1 MSVHVVTVEDDRRY
15 RDSLE
20 RLLVRT
26 DEFVLV
32 DSFEA
37 AEPALERLEEMD
49 RAERR
54 VPWDLVLMD
63 LELPGMS
70 GIDALSRIKELRPD
84 TKVVVLTVFEA
95 HGTVLRAICAGAD
108 GYLAKRSSSPEILEE
123 LRAVLEGGAPLSSGV
138 AHTVLE
144 LLRRGEAATPVGE
157 GGAAGA
163 PRSLDLTERER
174 DVLRCLVDGRS
185 YAGAAAELGISE
197 NTVRTHVRSVYSK
210 LRVQNVAEA
219 VSRAVREGL
228 I

>member
-20 RLLVRT
+20 KLLART

-32 DSFEA
+32 DSFNA
-37 AEPALERLEEMD
+37 AEPALQRLEEMD
-49 RAERR
+49 RDERR
-54 VPWDLVLMD
+54 VPWDLVLLD

-70 GIDALSRIKELRPD
+70 GLDALSRIKELRPD
-84 TKVVVLTVFEA
+84 TKVVVLTVFED
-95 HGTVLRAICAGAD
+95 HGVVLRAICAGAD

-123 LRAVLEGGAPLSSGV
+123 LRVVLEGGAPLTGGI

-144 LLRRGEAATPVGE
+144 LLRQGE
-157 GGAAGA
+157 GATGRRGAGDDG

-174 DVLRCLVDGRS
+174 DVLRCLVDGHS
-185 YAGAAAELGISE
+185 YGGAAAELGISE
-197 NTVRTHVRSVYSK
+197 NTVRTHVRSIYSK